1 MIKQEKKMS
10 NELKNFPLFKSLWL
24 KVKEPDKTALIIVND
39 DGSDEHITYA
49 GLFENTNKISR
60 SLIKAGIGEGDAFAI
75 VMRNHPEFLYCLSAA
90 LSIGAMVVPI
100 DPRSRGAK
108 LSFQIKNTKCKGIIL
123 SDEFIGSIKE
133 IENDIKDVPVI
144 GVTYKKHHGI
154 PVNPAYPVL
163 NEILEKER
171 GSLPDK
177 AKPMNLKR
185 PVQIIHTSGTTG
197 DPKGVILRGQRLRDS
212 AMLGKIIYKYK
223 DDDILYNGLSM
234 THGNCQSVT
243 LFPALSKGITAII
256 GEKFTKSRIW
266 DICRKYGCTS
276 FSSLGGM
283 MAGIYNEPP
292 KPNDADNPVRVV
304 ISAGT
309 PSAIWEDFEKRFNV
323 KIHEWYAAVEGG
335 LADNPPGKGPVGSFG
350 KPNFLMYRMKI
361 VDENDKEVAPF
372 VKGELI
378 SKMTFR
384 PTKVD
389 YFGKKKESDDKTK
402 GGWLRSGDICHK
414 DDKGFLYFDFR
425 KGGGLR
431 RQGDFIQ
438 PDYVEK
444 IIGEHESVSEVCVYG
459 VPASSGAPGESDL
472 VAAVTPFPGK
482 KIDVDLLYALCVK
495 KLERN
500 SVPSYFQIVDEIPKT
515 ITEKALDRLLKEQFR
530 PDAPNVVNVQ
540 KLISGKTK

>member
-1 MIKQEKKMS
+1 MA

-39 DGSDEHITYA
+39 DGSDERITYA
-49 GLFENTNKISR
+49 GLFENTNRISR
-60 SLIKAGIGEGDAFAI
+60 ILIKAGIGKGDTFAI
-75 VMRNHPEFLYCLSAA
+75 VMRNHPEFLYCLSSA

-108 LSFQIKNTKCKGIIL
+108 LSFQIKNTKCKGIII

-133 IENDIKDVPVI
+133 IENDIRDVPVI
-144 GVTYKKHHGI
+144 GVTYKSHHGI
-154 PVNPAYPVL
+154 PVNSAYPVL
-163 NEILEKER
+163 NEILEKES

-177 AKPMNLKR
+177 ALPMDLKR

-197 DPKGVILRGQRLRDS
+197 DPKGVMLRGQRFRDS
-212 AMLGKIIYKYK
+212 ALLGKIIYKYK
-223 DDDILYNGLSM
+223 NDDILYNGLSM

-243 LFPALSKGITAII
+243 VFPALSKGIIAVI

-304 ISAGT
+304 VSAGT
-309 PSAIWEDFEKRFNV
+309 PAAIWEDFEKRFNV

-335 LADNPPGKGPVGSFG
+335 LAHNPPGKGPIGSFG

-361 VDENDKEVAPF
+361 VDENDKEVGPY

-378 SKMTFR
+378 SRMTFR

-389 YFGKKKESDDKTK
+389 YFGKKKESDEKTK
-402 GGWLRSGDICHK
+402 GGWLRSGDICHR
-414 DDKGFLYFDFR
+414 DEKGFFYFDFR

-459 VPASSGAPGESDL
+459 VPAASGAPGESDL
-472 VAAVTPFPGK
+472 VAAIAPFSGK
-482 KIDVDLLYALCVK
+482 KIDVDSLYALCLK

-515 ITEKALDRLLKEQFR
+515 ITEKALDRVLKEQFR
-530 PDAPNVVNVQ
+530 PDAPNVVDVQ
-540 KLISGKTK
+540 NLVSRKSQ

>member
-1 MIKQEKKMS
+1 MS
-10 NELKNFPLFKSLWL
+10 DELKDFPLFKSLWL
-24 KVKEPDKTALIIVND
+24 KIKEPDKTALIIVND
-39 DGSDEHITYA
+39 DGSDERITYA
-49 GLFENTNKISR
+49 GLFENTNRISR
-60 SLIKAGIGEGDAFAI
+60 SLIKAGIGEGDTFAI
-75 VMRNHPEFLYCLSAA
+75 VMRNHPEFLYSLSAA
-90 LSIGAMVVPI
+90 LSLGAMVVPI
-100 DPRSRGAK
+100 DPRSKGAK
-108 LSFQIKNTKCKGIIL
+108 LSFQIKNTKCKGIIV

-133 IENDIKDVPVI
+133 IENDIRDVPVI
-144 GVTYKKHHGI
+144 GVAYKKHHGI
-154 PVNPAYPVL
+154 PVNSAYPVL
-163 NEILEKER
+163 NEILEKES

-177 AKPMNLKR
+177 ALPMNLKR

-197 DPKGVILRGQRLRDS
+197 DPKGVMLRGQRLRDS
-212 AMLGKIIYKYK
+212 ALLGKIIYKYK
-223 DDDILYNGLSM
+223 NDDILYNGLSM

-243 LFPALSKGITAII
+243 LFPALSKGITAVI

-309 PSAIWEDFEKRFNV
+309 PAAIWEDFEKRFNV

-335 LADNPPGKGPVGSFG
+335 LAHNPPGKGPVGSFG

-361 VDENDKEVAPF
+361 VDENDKEVGSF

-389 YFGKKKESDDKTK
+389 YFGKKKESDEKTK

-414 DDKGFLYFDFR
+414 DDKGFLFFDF
-425 KGGGLR
+425 
-431 RQGDFIQ
+431 

-472 VAAVTPFPGK
+472 VAAVAPFSGK
-482 KIDVDLLYALCVK
+482 KIDVDSLSALCVK

-500 SVPSYFQIVDEIPKT
+500 SVPSYFQIVDDIPKT
-515 ITEKALDRLLKEQFR
+515 ITEKALDRILREQFR

-540 KLISGKTK
+540 KLISGKSK

>member
-1 MIKQEKKMS
+1 MS
-10 NELKNFPLFKSLWL
+10 NELKNLPLFKSLWL
-24 KVKEPDKTALIIVND
+24 KVKDPDKVALIFVND
-39 DGSDEHITYA
+39 DGSDEKITYA
-49 GLFENTNKISR
+49 GIFENTNKISHA
-60 SLIKAGIGEGDAFAI
+60 LIKAGIGEGDTFA
-75 VMRNHPEFLYCLSAA
+75 VLMRNHPEFLYGLSAA
-90 LSIGAMVVPI
+90 LSLGAIVVPI

-108 LSFQIKNTKCKGIIL
+108 LSFQINNTKSKGIIV

-133 IENDIKDVPVI
+133 IEKDIQGVPVI
-144 GVTYKKHHGI
+144 GVTYKNHHKI
-154 PVNPAYPVL
+154 PVDSSYPSL
-163 NEILEKER
+163 NEILKNEN
-171 GSLPDK
+171 GSLPAQ
-177 AKPMNLKR
+177 AKPMKLSR

-197 DPKGVILRGQRLRDS
+197 DPKGVILRGGRLRDS
-212 AMLGKIIYKYK
+212 AILGKLIYKYK
-223 DDDILYNGLSM
+223 SDDILYNGLSM

-243 LFPALSKGITAII
+243 LFPALSKGIPAVI

-276 FSSLGGM
+276 FSLLGGM

-304 ISAGT
+304 VSAGT
-309 PSAIWEDFEKRFNV
+309 PASIWKDFEKRFNV

-335 LADNPPGKGPVGSFG
+335 LAHNPPGKGPIGSFG
-350 KPNFLMYRMKI
+350 KPNFFMYRMKI
-361 VDENDKEVAPF
+361 VDENDQEVGPF

-389 YFGKKKESDDKTK
+389 YFGKKKESDAKTK

-414 DDKGFLYFDFR
+414 DDKGFLFFDFR

-444 IIGEHESVSEVCVYG
+444 IIGEQDSVSEVCVYG
-459 VPASSGAPGESDL
+459 IPALSGAPGESDL
-472 VAAVTPFPGK
+472 VAAVAPLPGK
-482 KIDVDLLYALCVK
+482 KIDMDSLISLCVK
-495 KLERN
+495 QLERN

-515 ITEKALDRLLKEQFR
+515 ITEKALDRVLKEQFK
-530 PDAPNVVNVQ
+530 PEASNVVDVQ
-540 KLISGKTK
+540 KLMSKK